1 MGAKVDLFFVFQ
13 DQKKLPLN
21 LSPILPYF
29 AVLKALRHL
38 NKYFFRYRVRLLL
51 GILFVAAS
59 NLFAIFPAQM
69 VREAIDLI
77 KSMLNQL
84 ASGNASNEAQL
95 KESLNQSVLYFTF
108 LVILFALARGVF
120 MYLMRQT
127 IIVMSRLVEYDLKNE
142 IFAHYQAL
150 DQTFYRRNRIGDLM
164 ARISEDVSRV
174 RMYVG
179 PAIMY
184 AINLVVTIVLVL
196 GVMFSVNERL
206 TWLVILPLPILSF
219 AIFKINNLINTRSD
233 AIQAQLSA
241 LTSFVQEAF
250 SGIRVIK
257 AFAAEK
263 ASEDSFEVE
272 TNIYRRKQ
280 MDLAKVD
287 AFFFPLM
294 VFLTGLSS
302 LITIYVGGLEVIAG
316 RASLGNIAE
325 FVIYVNLLTWPVT
338 SLGYT
343 SSLIQRAAAS
353 QARINEFLETKA
365 EMVYPKQLQV
375 RFEHKIQFKDISYTY
390 PGKTLPALDHISF
403 SIPKGSTLA
412 ILGTTGSG
420 KTTLIQLL
428 LRLFDPTEGEILI
441 DQTNLKEIDL
451 AKWKDKI
458 GYVPQDVFL
467 FSDTLANNIA
477 FGSNPLNKNSRLEI
491 EEAAKQ
497 ASLHANI
504 LEFEQGYE
512 TRVGERGITLSGGQ
526 KQRVAIAR
534 AFIKNPE
541 VLLLDDCLSALDTK
555 TESDILKHLQ
565 SIKINK
571 TALIVSHRV
580 SSVKDANQILVLD
593 QGKIVEKGTHEEL
606 LSLNGSYCEIYNKQ
620 MQEQ

>member
-1 MGAKVDLFFVFQ
+1 
-13 DQKKLPLN
+13 
-21 LSPILPYF
+21 
-29 AVLKALRHL
+29 VLKALRHL

-77 KSMLNQL
+77 KSILNQL
-84 ASGNASNEAQL
+84 ARGNASNEAQL
-95 KESLNQSVLYFTF
+95 KESLNQSVLYFTL

-127 IIVMSRLVEYDLKNE
+127 IIVMSRLVEFDLKNE

-196 GVMFSVNERL
+196 GVMFSVNVRL

-263 ASEDSFEVE
+263 ASEASFEKE
-272 TNIYRRKQ
+272 TKIYRQKQ
-280 MDLAKVD
+280 MDMAKVD

-365 EMVYPKQLQV
+365 EMVFPKQLQV

-403 SIPKGSTLA
+403 SIPKGNTLA

-477 FGSNPLNKNSRLEI
+477 FGSNPLNKNSMLEI

-555 TESDILKHLQ
+555 TESEILKHLQ

-571 TALIVSHRV
+571 TSLIVSHRV
-580 SSVKDANQILVLD
+580 SSVKDADQILVLD
-593 QGKIVEKGTHEEL
+593 QGKIIEKGTHEEL
-606 LSLNGSYCEIYNKQ
+606 MSLNGSYCEIYNKQ

>member
-1 MGAKVDLFFVFQ
+1 
-13 DQKKLPLN
+13 
-21 LSPILPYF
+21 
-29 AVLKALRHL
+29 VLKALRHL

-77 KSMLNQL
+77 KSILNQL
-84 ASGNASNEAQL
+84 ARGNASNEAQL
-95 KESLNQSVLYFTF
+95 KESLNQSVLYFTL

-127 IIVMSRLVEYDLKNE
+127 IIVMSRLVEFDLKNE

-196 GVMFSVNERL
+196 GVMFSVNVRL

-263 ASEDSFEVE
+263 ASEASFEKE
-272 TNIYRRKQ
+272 TKIYRQKQ
-280 MDLAKVD
+280 MDMAKVD

-403 SIPKGSTLA
+403 SIPKGNTLA

-477 FGSNPLNKNSRLEI
+477 FGSNPLNKNSMLEI

-555 TESDILKHLQ
+555 TESEILKHLQ

-571 TALIVSHRV
+571 TSLIVSHRV
-580 SSVKDANQILVLD
+580 SSVKDADQILVLD
-593 QGKIVEKGTHEEL
+593 QGKIIEKGTHEEL
-606 LSLNGSYCEIYNKQ
+606 MSLNGSYCEIYNKQ